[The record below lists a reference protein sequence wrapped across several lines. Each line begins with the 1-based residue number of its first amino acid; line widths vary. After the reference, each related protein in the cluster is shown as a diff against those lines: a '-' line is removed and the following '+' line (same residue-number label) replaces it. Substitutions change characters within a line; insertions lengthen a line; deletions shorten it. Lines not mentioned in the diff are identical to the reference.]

1 MDQGQGQNTQPAG
14 AQAGTAPVRPAVL
27 NDITDTQMEELERQ
41 FAEGD
46 RQAWRA
52 LTDSYGWTPEQSEE
66 VWNWF
71 GLRPTGYR

>member
-1 MDQGQGQNTQPAG
+1 MTQDNTQAEASPELK
-14 AQAGTAPVRPAVL
+14 RPEVL

-41 FAEGD
+41 FDEGD
-46 RQAWRA
+46 RQAWNA

-71 GLRPTGYR
+71 SLRPTGYR